1 MVRETS
7 QFMGEAHVH
16 GFCNRLKRS
25 IVVVDVREPA
35 VVLSK
40 YQPGSDMQRQ
50 LSMLEALQLRNQER
64 HEKEGERQ
72 RQLTH
77 PKDKEATAEEK
88 VRLLYEEGYWVTL
101 EQWALV
107 SRAKLCSL
115 AMMGYIQ

>member
-1 MVRETS
+1 LTSWPCTRQSWKPPREAS
-7 QFMGEAHVH
+7 RKLAEEM
-16 GFCNRLKRS
+16 
-25 IVVVDVREPA
+25 
-35 VVLSK
+35 
-40 YQPGSDMQRQ
+40 
-50 LSMLEALQLRNQER
+50 QER

-101 EQWALV
+101 EQWALGI